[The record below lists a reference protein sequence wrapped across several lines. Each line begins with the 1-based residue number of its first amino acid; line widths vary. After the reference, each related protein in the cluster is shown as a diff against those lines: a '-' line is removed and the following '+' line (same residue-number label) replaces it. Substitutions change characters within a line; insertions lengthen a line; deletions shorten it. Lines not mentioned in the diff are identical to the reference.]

1 MTAQRIAMQHLLHLQ
16 RQRGEAFAHVGV
28 ARRQPHP
35 NSRRDRNHRRS
46 RTSMRRPSAST
57 SMPASTMIR
66 RPLVNSISIRRS
78 VEYSVAL
85 RDESAAGGTGPSS
98 ATTALTKPG
107 SDFAR
112 SAAKAF
118 RHVTSS
124 ERDRPYRRA
133 VAATRRGSD
142 RLSKTIRAFSSS
154 DQRRRRPV
162 STTSSRFSALIV
174 WLSIHTVLNHQAVR
188 RKASLLGGLHQGC
201 GPPKYSSTSIFLFSA
216 VE

>member
-1 MTAQRIAMQHLLHLQ
+1 
-16 RQRGEAFAHVGV
+16 
-28 ARRQPHP
+28 
-35 NSRRDRNHRRS
+35 
-46 RTSMRRPSAST
+46 MRRPSALT

-78 VEYSVAL
+78 VECSVAL

-118 RHVTSS
+118 RQVTSS

-188 RKASLLGGLHQGC
+188 RKASLLGGLHRG
-201 GPPKYSSTSIFLFSA
+201 GPALDFVVGHFVAGGAIGTMHCRVFDSLGDHKLAAGGRDQKGRHLFNKGRA
-216 VE
+216 AWCDEG

>member
-57 SMPASTMIR
+57 SMPASTMMR

-78 VEYSVAL
+78 VEYFVAL
-85 RDESAAGGTGPSS
+85 RDKSSADGTGPSS
-98 ATTALTKPG
+98 ETTALTKLG
-107 SDFAR
+107 ADLAR
-112 SAAKAF
+112 SAAKAL
-118 RHVTSS
+118 RQVTSS

-188 RKASLLGGLHQGC
+188 RKASLLGGL
-201 GPPKYSSTSIFLFSA
+201 PPFAHSCWSTRFTRRSPPSRI
-216 VE
+216 